1 MNIFLGGNNMFSN
14 SNCAS
19 VPLVANIDGN
29 GNNGG
34 WADGGWLWIIVVFA
48 LLFGWGNGGF
58 GGFGGNNGGGYV
70 ATAATQADIQ
80 RGFDNSAVISKLDG
94 ISNGLCDGFYAMN
107 NSMLT
112 GFNGINTNIMQTG
125 YGIQQ
130 AINADTVANM
140 QNTNALQ
147 AQLANC
153 CCETREAI
161 QGVNYNM
168 ATNTCALQNTMN
180 NNTRDIIDSQQAGTR
195 AILDYLCTKENADL
209 RDKVQKLELSASQ
222 DRQSALLTTA
232 MTAQAQQ
239 IVNSVNPTAI
249 PAYVVPN
256 PNAYAYGYG
265 CNTGW
270 VSTVKYHLML
280 VDLYTTIYIKADDS
294 DIDDIYHALL
304 NPPVYPSLGE
314 YGDLC
319 KIEAVDIVELKELD
333 KPISAPLDTQS
344 YIPVNKG
351 NFAGTI
357 YGINNKY
364 EIIKGFRRFQKV
376 SCYLVDKG
384 QEVVSNLFD
393 DDKPIIFID

>member
-1 MNIFLGGNNMFSN
+1 MFN

-19 VPLVANIDGN
+19 VPLVANVD
-29 GNNGG
+29 GNNGNG
-34 WADGGWLWIIVVFA
+34 FFGDGGAWWIVVFV
-48 LLFGWGNGGF
+48 LFIAFGGWGNGF
-58 GGFGGNNGGGYV
+58 GGFGGGGNNGVG
-70 ATAATQADIQ
+70 AEIQ

-209 RDKVQKLELSASQ
+209 RDKVQRLELSASQ
-222 DRQSALLTTA
+222 DRQNALLTTA
-232 MTAQAQQ
+232 MTAQTQQ

-256 PNAYAYGYG
+256 PNAYAYGCG
-265 CNTGW
+265 CNTGC
-270 VSTVKYHLML
+270 
-280 VDLYTTIYIKADDS
+280 
-294 DIDDIYHALL
+294 
-304 NPPVYPSLGE
+304 G
-314 YGDLC
+314 C
-319 KIEAVDIVELKELD
+319 
-333 KPISAPLDTQS
+333 
-344 YIPVNKG
+344 
-351 NFAGTI
+351 
-357 YGINNKY
+357 
-364 EIIKGFRRFQKV
+364 
-376 SCYLVDKG
+376 
-384 QEVVSNLFD
+384 
-393 DDKPIIFID
+393 